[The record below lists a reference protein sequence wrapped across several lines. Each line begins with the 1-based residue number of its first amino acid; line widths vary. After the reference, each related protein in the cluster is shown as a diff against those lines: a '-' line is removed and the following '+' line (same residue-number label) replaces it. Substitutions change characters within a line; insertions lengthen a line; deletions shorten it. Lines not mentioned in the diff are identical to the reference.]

1 MKQALKKTSMA
12 LVIGTIFSQGAI
24 DVIAQQGL
32 KALAITGPLTTLGVM
47 KQAQAAEVT
56 SHLTVKFSKDVAQPE
71 IFSVTSKLFIDFD
84 NAADSISGD
93 PQIVPELEKNP
104 LISNVETRKLGDKV
118 RISISTRV
126 PVHAS
131 FNKNG
136 TDYVFDFQQ
145 ASASEQAVNS
155 YTASNADTAIA
166 PAPVNTA
173 PVPVVN
179 QPAPV
184 VADNATQTVTG
195 STVQKQVKEP
205 LTVTEAQRQKIIDHV
220 NEVAAEQ
227 KANPSVVT
235 PGKTV
240 TTVSAGTPVA
250 NTTNLTPAP
259 TPLAAPVASINTA
272 QIEHI
277 NLKRDVDHVAKLT
290 LDLTN
295 KDFTPN
301 ITKNGNL
308 LLIDLKG
315 VSIPAELQKS
325 VNTKSLDTVV
335 QSMDVATRDGN
346 GRIVLEQKDGWDYSV
361 YQMDRK
367 LVIEVKPA
375 NSDKN
380 NSQATYHGK
389 PFSLN
394 FQNMDIRSVL
404 ASLADF
410 SGLNIITSDSV
421 TGSMTIRLKDVPWD
435 QALDLIL
442 ESKNLEKV
450 KQGNVIW
457 IATREEIAAKNKAQL
472 ELNNQAAQLEPLK
485 LEFFQLNHYKAS
497 ELKDVLE
504 GKSGQNSSSGGS
516 SSSSDKNKGLGL
528 ISDRGSIGLDI
539 RNNTLFIQ
547 DTETKLAEIRKLINR
562 LDQPTRQVLIEAKL
576 VIATDQFERDLGAQF
591 GFGAKKRSGDTSIG
605 LGNSYGDSQT
615 LAGGSGTN
623 GSGSTAFSLPV
634 TGGGSLGFTILNAAS
649 GNFLSL
655 ELSALEQNNLGKVV
669 SNPRLLTADNKKA
682 IIRQGTE
689 IPYVT
694 PGSNNSPPTVSFK
707 DAVLELDVTPQVSAN
722 GRVSMDLDITKDTV
736 GQLVNVQGGGQ
747 VPSIDTRKITTQVT
761 VDNGQ
766 TVVLGGIYEVTSAD
780 DLSKVPFFGDIPFVG
795 NLFKNTSK
803 TNQKVELL
811 IFITPH
817 VINDTDL
824 DSINNDQQS
833 ADQFDF
839 SANNKK

>member
-1 MKQALKKTSMA
+1 MIKDKTMKQALKKTSMA
-12 LVIGTIFSQGAI
+12 LVLGSIFSQGAI

-32 KALAITGPLTTLGVM
+32 KALAITGPLATFGVM
-47 KQAQAAEVT
+47 KQAQAAEIT
-56 SHLTVKFSKDVAQPE
+56 SHLTVKFNKEVAQPE
-71 IFSVTSKLFIDFD
+71 IFAVTSKLFIDFD
-84 NAADSISGD
+84 NAADNISGD

-131 FNKNG
+131 FTKSG

-145 ASASEQAVNS
+145 ASATEQAVNNYS
-155 YTASNADTAIA
+155 DTTTVAGATAVAPVAVATSDTST
-166 PAPVNTA
+166 PAPVS
-173 PVPVVN
+173 
-179 QPAPV
+179 
-184 VADNATQTVTG
+184 QTVTG
-195 STVQKQVKEP
+195 SVVNKQVKEP
-205 LTVTEAQRQKIIDHV
+205 LTVTEGQRQKIIDHV
-220 NEVAAEQ
+220 NEVVSEQ
-227 KANPSVVT
+227 KANPSVIT

-259 TPLAAPVASINTA
+259 AIVAAPVAMVGTA

-277 NLKRDVDHVAKLT
+277 NLKRYIDHVAKLT

-315 VSIPAELQKS
+315 VSIPPELQKT

-346 GRIVLEQKDGWDYSV
+346 GRIVLEQKEGWDYSV

-367 LVIEVKPA
+367 LVIEVKPS

-380 NSQATYHGK
+380 ASQATYHGK

-504 GKSGQNSSSGGS
+504 GKSSNNSASGGS
-516 SSSSDKNKGLGL
+516 SSSDKKQGLGL

-547 DTETKLAEIRKLINR
+547 DTESKLAEIRKLINR

-591 GFGAKKRSGDTSIG
+591 GFGAKKRSGDTSFG

-615 LAGGSGTN
+615 LAGGTGTN

-839 SANNKK
+839 SANKK